1 MQLLMLNNMACLANH
16 QLNKN
21 THTSAD
27 LTSVEHNDELLAW
40 ETKNTIII
48 LINTKSCKIKHQH
61 PLIKFNDKN
70 FIA

>member
-1 MQLLMLNNMACLANH
+1 MQLLMLNNMVCLANH

-21 THTSAD
+21 TRTSAD
-27 LTSVEHNDELLAW
+27 LTSVEHTTINYW
-40 ETKNTIII
+40 PGTKNTIII

-61 PLIKFNDKN
+61 SLTKFNDKN